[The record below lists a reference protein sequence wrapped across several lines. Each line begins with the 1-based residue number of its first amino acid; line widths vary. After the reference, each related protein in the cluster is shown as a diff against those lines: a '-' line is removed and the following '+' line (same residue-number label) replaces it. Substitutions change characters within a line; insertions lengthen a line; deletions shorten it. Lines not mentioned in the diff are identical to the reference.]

1 MSEGSTKR
9 KKTSRKIPCRYG
21 VGCTHIDDEYH
32 CEKFYHPTVPNL
44 NIDQLRTH
52 YICNECGAAFL
63 ALSDLQLHLK
73 RKTAWSNESLVGCR
87 VSCLLDHREW
97 HEGLVLEFHK
107 SGKHY
112 VEFRTNG
119 ERRWLDMLRVAFYIV
134 ERNMITKNN
143 NSNNHKKINK
153 NIKDN
158 KSNNSNT
165 NGSPSNQD
173 LKDDDENPHLARLD
187 ENWTFVEDISQHY
200 AFAQSVLFKIYGS
213 AVQETG
219 HKTKGHVSLTAE
231 DKDVV
236 RSSRG
241 SLLYG
246 ELLPRGVNK
255 AFGSRRLRAETASV
269 LFDLGMGTGKI
280 VIQAFLQFS
289 NLDYVYGIEL
299 SHGRFQVAAN
309 AAMSMVHLLGPDN
322 FDVSEIPGRSITIA
336 EKSHNSNSGDTIRVL
351 HLEQG
356 NLLDVDNIHIA
367 DIIMLETD
375 VPKEYM
381 DELCRL
387 LKNMRDGART
397 LSYLELRKHWTLH
410 SFTLRHIELNK
421 SIGDRYP
428 TSWSVQRGHH
438 FYLYQQPHGSRSSWY
453 QLSSNSHNIQQESI
467 NDSSSNLNKNDNNN
481 QNYNNGNVRMVSPVN
496 GQTRRMSNN
505 SNNNDTNEMQIGE
518 FRGFKPKASGSNQ
531 YTHDVDGNHKHSTF
545 KWLFSCFFRNKQSHR
560 NNFSSN
566 SRNHQQDSYGYNHDP
581 YYSSTNN
588 ATHTLN
594 NRTRDSSSSSSNTSD
609 RNDNSAPSSD
619 EDNTPIPFSPKVYN
633 DTPHVNGL
641 IKGNVSLPVA
651 SNRIDSQ
658 SSSKPKQVEISNTP
672 PTIDTSFTSYN
683 DDENN
688 NTSNFSPSNN
698 SRNNS
703 NNSNSNENN
712 NNNNNNSSIPTFSPR
727 RDGEMS
733 ASVDTSMNTPQYLK
747 SNTNTNIDVPSRTF
761 ATDNNNMSMT
771 QRTFSPRLSTN

>member
-1 MSEGSTKR
+1 M
-9 KKTSRKIPCRYG
+9 
-21 VGCTHIDDEYH
+21 
-32 CEKFYHPTVPNL
+32 

-52 YICNECGAAFL
+52 YICNECGDAFL

-119 ERRWLDMLRVAFYIV
+119 ERRWLDMLRIAFYIV
-134 ERNMITKNN
+134 ERNITKNN
-143 NSNNHKKINK
+143 NNK
-153 NIKDN
+153 NRNN
-158 KSNNSNT
+158 KNNNNNNN
-165 NGSPSNQD
+165 NGSPSASQQD
-173 LKDDDENPHLARLD
+173 LKDDEDPQLARLD

-213 AVQETG
+213 NVQETG
-219 HKTKGHVSLTAE
+219 HKTKGHVSLTEE
-231 DKDVV
+231 DKDIV

-269 LFDLGMGTGKI
+269 LFDLGMGTGK
-280 VIQAFLQFS
+280 VAIQAFLQFS

-309 AAMSMVHLLGPDN
+309 AALTMVHLLGADN

-336 EKSHNSNSGDTIRVL
+336 EKSHKNNGGDNIRVL

-387 LKNMRDGART
+387 LKDMRDGART

-410 SFTLRHIELNK
+410 SFTLRHMELNK

-453 QLSSNSHNIQQESI
+453 NLSSNSHN
-467 NDSSSNLNKNDNNN
+467 
-481 QNYNNGNVRMVSPVN
+481 
-496 GQTRRMSNN
+496 
-505 SNNNDTNEMQIGE
+505 
-518 FRGFKPKASGSNQ
+518 
-531 YTHDVDGNHKHSTF
+531 
-545 KWLFSCFFRNKQSHR
+545 
-560 NNFSSN
+560 
-566 SRNHQQDSYGYNHDP
+566 
-581 YYSSTNN
+581 
-588 ATHTLN
+588 
-594 NRTRDSSSSSSNTSD
+594 
-609 RNDNSAPSSD
+609 
-619 EDNTPIPFSPKVYN
+619 TPEYDI
-633 DTPHVNGL
+633 
-641 IKGNVSLPVA
+641 
-651 SNRIDSQ
+651 
-658 SSSKPKQVEISNTP
+658 
-672 PTIDTSFTSYN
+672 
-683 DDENN
+683 NN
-688 NTSNFSPSNN
+688 NTW
-698 SRNNS
+698 
-703 NNSNSNENN
+703 
-712 NNNNNNSSIPTFSPR
+712 
-727 RDGEMS
+727 
-733 ASVDTSMNTPQYLK
+733 
-747 SNTNTNIDVPSRTF
+747 
-761 ATDNNNMSMT
+761 
-771 QRTFSPRLSTN
+771 